1 MSSASEPERRQ
12 FYRVEDRVGVEYR
25 PVQGELNGPLEPLF
39 EGGEMLPL
47 EEEFRRYDS
56 EIRHHIGLIGE
67 SDRNLAQ
74 LAKALNDKL
83 DTIARIMAFQQ
94 KPLQDDQ
101 WLPVTL
107 SEGGIAFPVADPA
120 PLSGN
125 DHLALRLTLLPEL
138 TQVVA
143 LGRVV
148 SLEDASQGT
157 IVHLRFVRLEDHERQ
172 QIARHVLRIQARER
186 QQQRQ
191 RDDQENDG

>member
-1 MSSASEPERRQ
+1 MSSESDPDRRQ
-12 FYRVEDRVGVEYR
+12 FYRVKDRVGVEYR
-25 PVQGELNGPLEPLF
+25 PFQGELNGPLEPLF
-39 EGGEMLPL
+39 EGGETLPL

-107 SEGGIAFPVADPA
+107 SEGGIAFAVSTPPPSADEQ
-120 PLSGN
+120 
-125 DHLALRLTLLPEL
+125 LALRLTLLPEL
-138 TQVVA
+138 TQITA
-143 LGRVV
+143 LARVV
-148 SLEDASQGT
+148 SVEQTDDAP
-157 IVHLRFVRLEDHERQ
+157 VAHLRFTRLEDHERQ

-191 RDDQENDG
+191 RDDQENTR

>member
-1 MSSASEPERRQ
+1 MSSESDPERRQ

-39 EGGEMLPL
+39 EGGEILPL

-107 SEGGIAFPVADPA
+107 SEGGVAFPAADPA
-120 PLSGN
+120 PSVGGY
-125 DHLALRLTLLPEL
+125 LALRLTLLPEL
-138 TQVVA
+138 TQIVA

-148 SLEDASQGT
+148 SVVAGNEGPT
-157 IVHLRFVRLEDHERQ
+157 VHLRFVGLEDHERQ

-186 QQQRQ
+186 QQRRQ

>member
-1 MSSASEPERRQ
+1 MPSASDPDRRQ

-25 PVQGELNGPLEPLF
+25 PFQGDLNGPLEPLF
-39 EGGEMLPL
+39 EGGETLPL

-101 WLPVTL
+101 WLAVTL
-107 SEGGIAFPVADPA
+107 SEGGIAFQA
-120 PLSGN
+120 PEPPLAV
-125 DHLALRLTLLPEL
+125 DDQLALRLTLLPEL
-138 TQVVA
+138 AQVVA

-148 SLEDASQGT
+148 SVEPGEAGAV
-157 IVHLRFVRLEDHERQ
+157 VHLQFTRLDDHERQ

-191 RDDQENDG
+191 RSEEPGNP

>member
-1 MSSASEPERRQ
+1 MSSASDPERRQ

-25 PVQGELNGPLEPLF
+25 PVQGELTGPLEPLF

-101 WLPVTL
+101 WVPVTL
-107 SEGGIAFPVADPA
+107 SEGGIAFPVSGPA
-120 PLSGN
+120 PSGG

-138 TQVVA
+138 TQVVT

-148 SLEDASQGT
+148 SVEAGNDAPV
-157 IVHLRFVRLEDHERQ
+157 VHLRFVGLEDHERQ

-191 RDDQENDG
+191 RNDLENDG